1 MSQKCNE
8 MQVITGDMINK
19 TIVVWSIVF
28 QTNLDG
34 PFKRSGFE
42 GLALE
47 HVQNIDF
54 LKWYKSSTINNYQ
67 LIFNAIIT

>member
-1 MSQKCNE
+1 MSQKWNE

-47 HVQNIDF
+47 HVQHIDF
-54 LKWYKSSTINNYQ
+54 LK
-67 LIFNAIIT
+67 